1 MYNTDTRIHAF
12 IHCLH
17 ARTMQVPFWQKR
29 RKKGKKLA
37 EFPTQGGLAEE
48 EKKGGG
54 GVLAHSAPL
63 AVHT

>member
-12 IHCLH
+12 IHCSH

-37 EFPTQGGLAEE
+37 EFPTQGGLAG
-48 EKKGGG
+48 EKEKGGG
-54 GVLAHSAPL
+54 GSSAQRASGSP
-63 AVHT
+63 V